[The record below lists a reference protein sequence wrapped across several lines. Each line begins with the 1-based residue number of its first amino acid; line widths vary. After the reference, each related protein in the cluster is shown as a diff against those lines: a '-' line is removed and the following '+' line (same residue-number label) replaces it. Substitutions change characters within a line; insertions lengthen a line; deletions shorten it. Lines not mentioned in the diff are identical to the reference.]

1 MFGCIPVHSNINVIL
16 ELDPKPSE
24 SFAGSM
30 SRETTRSENLG
41 RIGPTSAPASVLE
54 TISTNLAASAHPR
67 PGFLAAVASGDSRL
81 RRVRRGRLENTRFF
95 VVPPSAEANDRT
107 QV

>member
-1 MFGCIPVHSNINVIL
+1 MKVIL

-30 SRETTRSENLG
+30 SSETTRSENLG

-54 TISTNLAASAHPR
+54 TISTNLAASADPR
-67 PGFLAAVASGDSRL
+67 PGLRAAVASGDSRF

-95 VVPPSAEANDRT
+95 VAPPSDGANDRT